1 MRAAMLK
8 PELIKLISDRNPHL
22 YQRDVENIVNAILG
36 EIVGAMARGD
46 RVELRDFGTF
56 SVRQWRS
63 RIARNP
69 RTGTAVAVKKKA
81 HPHFKAGK
89 EMRARLNRS
98 SV

>member
-1 MRAAMLK
+1 MLK
-8 PELIKLISDRNPHL
+8 SELIRLIYDQNLHL
-22 YQRDVENIVNAILG
+22 HQRDVENIIEAMIG